1 MSLIAIITV
10 FRQVSVTLAAVQL
23 LLVLAWRDFVAAGAR
38 AETWLLA
45 SLHKRGRVPLAQSN
59 FALGFL
65 APVHPAPPVAL
76 ANPGATPTRYDL
88 ARVVI
93 FLSIATHLISWLTAV
108 SIGPA
113 ENLIALVGNVAL
125 GTFVAAAILMLSLTL
140 RLVRFAALRAQKLA
154 APTANDEVTM

>member
-1 MSLIAIITV
+1 LSLITTITV

-45 SLHKRGRVPLAQSN
+45 WLHKRGRVPLAQSN

-65 APVHPAPPVAL
+65 APVRPAPPVAL

-113 ENLIALVGNVAL
+113 ENLIALGNVAL

-140 RLVRFAALRAQKLA
+140 RLVRFAALRAQELA
-154 APTANDEVTM
+154 APIANDEVTI